1 MSKEL
6 QGRFKGFLQDFRLE
20 GSFKGV
26 SLSLKGF
33 SRVFQMCVKEVS
45 KAFQLSFKGFS
56 RGFSRMFKWC
66 FMEVWMLFPELF
78 KEVSRTI

>member
-6 QGRFKGFLQDFRLE
+6 QGRFKGFVQDFRLE

-33 SRVFQMCVKEVS
+33 SRVFQMCVKGI
-45 KAFQLSFKGFS
+45 L
-56 RGFSRMFKWC
+56 R
-66 FMEVWMLFPELF
+66 LFVAYRP
-78 KEVSRTI
+78 S